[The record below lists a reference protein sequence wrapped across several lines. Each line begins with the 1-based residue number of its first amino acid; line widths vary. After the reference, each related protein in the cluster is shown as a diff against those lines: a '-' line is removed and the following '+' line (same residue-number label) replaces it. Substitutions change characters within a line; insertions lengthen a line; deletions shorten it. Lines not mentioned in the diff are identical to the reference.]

1 MRKFIIGLVGSLI
14 ALGAFAGSASASA
27 TIDLIWSG
35 SGNATTSVLSS
46 DTGIVLEVWLV
57 AGPNGSQGAGVSVDY
72 SAICGASCVTAF
84 ASNPGGPLPFPL
96 GTTVDTGSRVT
107 NINAG
112 SLPPYVGT
120 GLTAAGQSW
129 MLGTVTFS
137 SIAAGAGLN
146 ILVTANDGTDD
157 VLDLAG
163 NVISGTTT
171 FNVATINVAPVPEPG
186 TLSLLGMGLGGLYM
200 VGRRSSRKR

>member
-1 MRKFIIGLVGSLI
+1 
-14 ALGAFAGSASASA
+14 
-27 TIDLIWSG
+27 
-35 SGNATTSVLSS
+35 
-46 DTGIVLEVWLV
+46 
-57 AGPNGSQGAGVSVDY
+57 
-72 SAICGASCVTAF
+72 
-84 ASNPGGPLPFPL
+84 
-96 GTTVDTGSRVT
+96 
-107 NINAG
+107 
-112 SLPPYVGT
+112 
-120 GLTAAGQSW
+120 